1 MWSSR
6 SLKFKLVSSYIICS
20 LILLFVSALGIYAI
34 RSTISDYNHVVTINM
49 PNIEKVLA
57 LKVEVKDIH
66 SILLQMSLPGNDS
79 KELSR
84 LHGKFDDAMAKFE
97 TIDKEYQAIPFADG
111 EAEVYEQMS
120 IAWKELQ
127 KHYQESFKILE
138 SNDSGKV
145 ASFQNLYLGD
155 FQKARHTFFKSLDN
169 LISFH
174 HQQSTTWVAKAT
186 AVGEESTLIN
196 IVLAISG
203 TLFSLIFGFIL
214 ANSLSK
220 SIRSLSDDLARGAD
234 ELKGASHQVSTVS
247 QTLSQNSSESASS
260 LEEVVASLEEI
271 TSMVNKNAEDSKTAS
286 NFSSECQAVAQHG
299 EKEVKNLMISMNEI
313 FESSKKI
320 NDIINVIDDIAFQT
334 NLLALNASVEAARAG
349 EQGKGFS
356 VVAEAVRTLALRS
369 ADAAKDITSLIKD
382 TTAKVESGNR
392 IAANS
397 EKALLEI
404 KKNIDKIVDINSA
417 IANASQEQASGVSQI
432 QMAVTQIDKT
442 TQTNASAS
450 EEASASAEEMAAQA
464 EQMQVIA
471 FDLRKVIQGNQNIA
485 A

>member
-6 SLKFKLVSSYIICS
+6 SLKFKLIFSYVVCS
-20 LILLFVSALGIYAI
+20 LLLLTVSVLGIFAI
-34 RSTISDYNHVVTINM
+34 RGTVSNYNHVVTVNM
-49 PNIEKVLA
+49 PNIEKVMA
-57 LKVEVKDIH
+57 AKVEVKDIH
-66 SILLQMSLPGNDS
+66 SILLQMALPGNDA

-84 LHGKFDDAMAKFE
+84 LHGKFDDAVAKFNA
-97 TIDKEYQAIPFADG
+97 IDKAYQEIPFVDG
-111 EAEVYEQMS
+111 EAELYEAVTS
-120 IAWKELQ
+120 SWKNLQ
-127 KHYQESFKILE
+127 PFYQEVFKTLE
-138 SNDSGKV
+138 SEDSNKI
-145 ASFQNLYLGD
+145 ATFQSLYLGD
-155 FQKARHTFFKSLDN
+155 FQKARHAFFKSLDA
-169 LISFH
+169 LIVFH
-174 HQQSTTWVAKAT
+174 NNESEKWSAVATKVGQDSSRLNAIL
-186 AVGEESTLIN
+186 AVL
-196 IVLAISG
+196 G
-203 TLFSLIFGFIL
+203 TFVSLIFGLFL

-220 SIRSLSDDLARGAD
+220 SIRALSDDLARGAG

-286 NFSSECQAVAQHG
+286 SFSSKCQSVAQEG

-382 TTAKVESGNR
+382 TTVKVEAGNR

-404 KKNIDKIVDINSA
+404 KKNIDQIVDINSA

-432 QMAVTQIDKT
+432 QLAVTQIDKS

-464 EQMQVIA
+464 EQMLVIA
-471 FDLRKVIQGNQNIA
+471 FDLKKVIQGSQEA